1 LLGSL
6 WFNSFSAGAPA
17 ASDYELISTTVLGS
31 DTNSVTFS
39 GLGTSGAAYK
49 HLQLRVTARSS
60 NGAVGDSLG
69 LRFNGDSGSNYA
81 EHVLYGNGS
90 SVASGAGSSQTFM
103 SAMTIAGNS
112 AGASIFGSG
121 VIDILDFSQTT
132 KNKTLRSLSGNQA
145 QPFIQ
150 LRSGLWMSTSAVTS
164 INLFSANGATNLL
177 TGSRFSLYGL
187 KG

>member
-1 LLGSL
+1 MLLPLGILAS
-6 WFNSFSAGAPA
+6 SGGVSA
-17 ASDYELISTTVLGS
+17 DYELISSQVLAS
-31 DTNSVTFS
+31 NVNSVTFS
-39 GLGTSGAAYK
+39 SLNTAAAAYK
-49 HLQLRVTARSS
+49 HLQLRVTVRSS

-69 LRFNGDSGSNYA
+69 LRFNGDTGSNYA

-90 SVASGAGSSQTFM
+90 SVASGAGTSQTFM
-103 SAMTIAGNS
+103 SAATITGNT
-112 AGASIFGSG
+112 AAANIFGSG

-150 LRSGLWMSTSAVTS
+150 LRSGLWASTAAVTS